1 MVGAETP
8 HYVVLEIARPERK
21 LVTVDAVTR
30 FDALKQ
36 AEREHP
42 GWRAVAAEDVAA
54 APPDE
59 MIERAARAMA
69 ELHLPQ
75 FGWLDLD
82 PADHENWKI
91 LARVGIEAALRFRE
105 ADSDCCLGESTTGYA
120 GSI

>member
-1 MVGAETP
+1 MK
-8 HYVVLEIARPERK
+8 VVCPVCKARPINCWRCWGTG
-21 LVTVDAVTR
+21 LVSKGMIT
-30 FDALKQ
+30 
-36 AEREHP
+36 
-42 GWRAVAAEDVAA
+42 
-54 APPDE
+54 DE